1 MEKRKPLARK
11 GAKHE
16 PHEKLHA
23 SEEQFRLLVESV
35 EEYAIYMLD
44 PIGTVTTWNSGAQKI
59 KGYTADEIIGKN
71 YACFYAAEDVAAKK
85 PEHNLQLAREHGHIR
100 AEGVRVRK
108 DGTTFQA
115 EVVLTA
121 LFGKDGTLRGYSKV
135 TRDVSAQVRARE
147 IEAAKM
153 AAEQSSKAKDDFLAA
168 LSHELR
174 TPLTPALAAA
184 SFLVS
189 QRQRLPIE
197 ITPEIET
204 IQRNVQLQA
213 RLIDDLL
220 DLTRV
225 VRGKLELHF
234 DRVNAHALIRDALEI
249 ARADI
254 ISKQLQVATE
264 LKAKDHNIWAD
275 PVRMQQVFWNLINN
289 AVKFTPRSGKIDIRT
304 SNDAHGRLEFE
315 ISDSGIGIDPEKIK
329 SLFEPFEQ
337 ADPSITR
344 RFGGLGLGLAISK
357 YIVDLHEGNISVQSR
372 GRSFGAAFKVSLAAL
387 PAKTGKSGVKSR
399 VPGTPHKSLRILL
412 VEDHRDTRQTLARLL
427 KHFGH
432 DISIAENTKGALEI
446 LASKTLDVVL
456 SDIGLPDGSGYDVI
470 SEAKRKQ
477 RVTGIALTGFGTEE
491 DVKKSKKAGFDF
503 HLTKPVDFH
512 ELRSVLAEVSP

>member
-1 MEKRKPLARK
+1 MKKRKKAPRK
-11 GAKHE
+11 AGKSK
-16 PHEKLHA
+16 PHEKLQA
-23 SEEQFRLLVESV
+23 SEEQFRLLVDTV

-71 YACFYAAEDVAAKK
+71 YACFYTAEDVAARK
-85 PEHNLQLAREHGHIR
+85 PERNLELARQRGHIR
-100 AEGVRVRK
+100 DEGLRVRK

-121 LFGKDGTLRGYSKV
+121 LYDANGTLRGFSKV
-135 TRDVSAQVRARE
+135 TRDATAQVRSRE
-147 IEAAKM
+147 IEAAKL
-153 AAEQSSKAKDDFLAA
+153 AAEQASKAKDDFLAA

-184 SFLVS
+184 SFLVN
-189 QRQRLPIE
+189 QRKRLPLE
-197 ITPEIET
+197 FAHEIET

-234 DRVNAHALIRDALEI
+234 DRVDAHALVRDALEI
-249 ARADI
+249 SRADI
-254 ISKQLQVATE
+254 ISKELQVSTD
-264 LKAKDHNIWAD
+264 LSAKEYNIWAD

-289 AVKFTPRSGKIDIRT
+289 AVKFTPRTGRINIHS
-304 SNDAHGRLEFE
+304 SNDAHGRFEFE
-315 ISDSGIGIDPEKIK
+315 INDSGIGIDPGRIQ

-337 ADPSITR
+337 ADSSITR

-372 GRSFGAAFKVSLAAL
+372 GRSYGAAFRVSLAIL
-387 PAKTGKSGVKSR
+387 PAKVGKSGVKSR
-399 VPGTPHKSLRILL
+399 VPGKPQRSLRILL

-427 KHFGH
+427 QHFGH
-432 DISIAENTKGALEI
+432 DIFVAENTRTALEI
-446 LASKTLDVVL
+446 LASRTFDVVL

-470 SEAKRKQ
+470 SEAKRRQ
-477 RVTGIALTGFGTEE
+477 RVTGIALTGFGTKQ
-491 DVKKSKKAGFDF
+491 DIKKSKRAGFDF
-503 HLTKPVDFH
+503 HLTKPVDFQ
-512 ELRSVLAEVSP
+512 ELRSVLAEV

>member
-1 MEKRKPLARK
+1 MEKRKPKPRKARSMK
-11 GAKHE
+11 G
-16 PHEKLHA
+16 EKLRA

-44 PIGTVTTWNSGAQKI
+44 PLGTVTTWNSGAEKI

-71 YACFYAAEDVAAKK
+71 FACFYTAEDVAARK
-85 PEHNLQLAREHGHIR
+85 PEHNLQLARQHGHIR
-100 AEGVRVRK
+100 DTGLRVRK
-108 DGTTFQA
+108 DGSTFHA

-121 LFGKDGTLRGYSKV
+121 LYDKTGTLRGFSKV
-135 TRDVSAQVRARE
+135 TRDVTAQVRARE

-184 SFLVS
+184 SFLVA
-189 QRQRLPIE
+189 QRKRLPIE
-197 ITPEIET
+197 FTPEIET

-220 DLTRV
+220 DLARV
-225 VRGKLELHF
+225 MRGKLELHF
-234 DRVNAHALIRDALEI
+234 DRVDAHALIRDALEI
-249 ARADI
+249 SRADI
-254 ISKQLQVATE
+254 ISKGLNVSTE
-264 LKAKDHNIWAD
+264 LKAKEHNIWAD

-289 AVKFTPRSGKIDIRT
+289 AVKFTSRGGKIDIRT
-304 SNDAHGRLEFE
+304 FNDSHSRFEFE
-315 ISDSGIGIDPEKIK
+315 ISDSGIGIDPDKLN

-357 YIVDLHEGNISVQSR
+357 YIVDLHEGNISVRSR
-372 GRSFGAAFKVSLAAL
+372 GRSFGAAFRVSVAAS

-399 VPGTPHKSLRILL
+399 VPSKPVKSLRILL

-432 DISIAENTKGALEI
+432 DISMAENTKGALEI

-477 RVTGIALTGFGTEE
+477 QVTGIALTGFGTEQ
-491 DVKKSKKAGFDF
+491 DIKKSKDAGFDF

-512 ELRSVLAEVSP
+512 ELRSVLAEVSAN